1 MSTVRETQE
10 YQGISADDAYKI
22 AETALEETG
31 LEIWKR
37 RPLGWLIMADYSDSD
52 GTIKGNVSCR
62 PGASTSITFT
72 LDSEDHEESIM
83 TNLVNKF
90 FEIIDQKQEN

>member
-1 MSTVRETQE
+1 MSTVRETKE

-22 AETALEETG
+22 AEIVLEETG

-37 RPLGWLIMADYSDSD
+37 RPLGWLIMADYPDSA

-72 LDSEDHEESIM
+72 LDSDDHDETIM
-83 TNLVNKF
+83 VNLIKKF
-90 FEIIDQKQEN
+90 FENIDLKQEN